1 MNAFQI
7 FDIANDRLL
16 IYIEYGQ
23 QIRSE
28 VRDVKPAVDRVKR
41 LVVKARRS
49 AAERNIRQ
57 GSQWKFFR
65 RHSFYGW
72 INNLRLRISFVV
84 GPVAWNKQAR
94 RKPKWKGPSSGHN
107 QDRIIEAAECL
118 SLLACCHLYLKHSCV
133 KYNRG
138 RSERKVTG

>member
-1 MNAFQI
+1 MQCGNSKNAMNAFQV

-16 IYIEYGQ
+16 VYIEYGQ

-72 INNLRLRISFVV
+72 INNLRLRIRLLLDRWRGTS
-84 GPVAWNKQAR
+84 KQDE
-94 RKPKWKGPSSGHN
+94 N
-107 QDRIIEAAECL
+107 Q
-118 SLLACCHLYLKHSCV
+118 
-133 KYNRG
+133 N
-138 RSERKVTG
+138 